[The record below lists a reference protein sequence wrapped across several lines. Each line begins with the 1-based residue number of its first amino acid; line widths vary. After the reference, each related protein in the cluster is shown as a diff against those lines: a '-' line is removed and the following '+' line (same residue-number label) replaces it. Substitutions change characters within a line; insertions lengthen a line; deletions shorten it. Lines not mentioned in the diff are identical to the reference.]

1 MKKVIVLVLCL
12 IIFISSGLSFG
23 EAFADK
29 LTPRAPKAEMWDMFD
44 MAFKSVLIGGL
55 LVGYREGIATG
66 AASEH
71 RRLKKDSVMSRTGA
85 DQLISRAQE
94 LFDNP
99 VSFYVERADHFM
111 RTFPECKKMKLTQLL
126 AQLVSVWAAS
136 PLKEQMDYEFTQERN
151 YEDIA
156 EACKEGQRGK
166 EKENDK

>member
-1 MKKVIVLVLCL
+1 MKKVIVLFLCFV
-12 IIFISSGLSFG
+12 IFISSGMTFS

-71 RRLKKDSVMSRTGA
+71 RRLKNDTKMSRTEA
-85 DQLISRAQE
+85 DQLISSARV

-99 VSFYVERADHFM
+99 VSFYVEQADHFM
-111 RTFPECKKMKLTQLL
+111 QRFSACKKMQLTQLL

-136 PLKEQMDYEFTQERN
+136 PLKEQMGYEFTQEK
-151 YEDIA
+151 YYKDIGM
-156 EACKEGQRGK
+156 ACLELS
-166 EKENDK
+166 D